1 EMAPTGHNNQV
12 GLSFGLKKGHIVIT
26 KELAPLPCQKRGMNH
41 CSTQHCSCLCSM
53 LIGCLWSLIRE
64 VAGFAPYEKRITEL
78 LKFGKDKRALK
89 VAKRALKNY

>member
-1 EMAPTGHNNQV
+1 MAPTGHKNQE

-26 KELAPLPCQKRGMNH
+26 KELAPRPCQKRDQLE
-41 CSTQHCSCLCSM
+41 SSFVR
-53 LIGCLWSLIRE
+53 SLIRE